1 MRRTSPGMNQRE
13 DPISKRPRYNLQT
26 RRTMANQESLD
37 GVYCF
42 KVETPISF

>member
-1 MRRTSPGMNQRE
+1 MHRTSPGMNQRE
-13 DPISKRPRYNLQT
+13 DPIFERPRYNLQT
-26 RRTMANQESLD
+26 HRTMANRESLD